1 MRQQVIDVRARIEAS
16 ASAVYRL
23 LDDSATWPQWTPIES
38 FELVCPAA
46 DDGLGEIRVFRTGRV
61 RVREEIVEREAD
73 TRLAYVL
80 LAGLAV
86 RDYRAQID
94 LSPADGA
101 CDVRWH
107 TTFRAKVPGLGWVYR
122 RALDRATLQFVEGLA
137 RHVTTIADR

>member
-1 MRQQVIDVRARIEAS
+1 MRQQDIEVRARIEAS
-16 ASAVYRL
+16 PTAVYRL
-23 LDDSATWPQWTPIES
+23 LDDSTTWPRWTPIES
-38 FELVCPAA
+38 CELVRAA
-46 DDGLGEIRVFRTGRV
+46 GADGLGEVRVFRTGRV

-94 LSPADGA
+94 LSSADGG

-122 RALDRATLQFVEGLA
+122 RALDRATRQFVEGLA
-137 RHVTTIADR
+137 RHVPTIADR